1 MRVKLLKDQLDILI
15 EKKLNY
21 KTVCG
26 VDEVGRGP
34 IAGPVVSCAVIMS
47 ENIVEGVKD
56 SKKLSD
62 KKRRSLALDIYSNSL
77 AIGYGVV
84 DNEIIDE
91 INIRNATHLAMKMAI
106 ENLTNKNGNK
116 VIPDLALID
125 AENIDYD
132 LDQISIIKGDDL
144 VYEIS
149 CASILAKNFR
159 DDMMIE
165 YAKVYPEYMFEAH
178 KGYGTKKHYEAID
191 KYGLVEIHRKSFMK
205 KYYDAKK
212 DNGEIG

>member
-1 MRVKLLKDQLDILI
+1 MRVKLLKDQLDILV
-15 EKKLNY
+15 ESKRGY
-21 KTVCG
+21 TSVCG

-62 KKRRSLALDIYSNSL
+62 KKRRSLALDIYSNSI

-91 INIRNATHLAMKMAI
+91 INIRNATHLAMKKAI
-106 ENLTNKNGNK
+106 ENLVDKDGNK

-165 YAKVYPEYMFEAH
+165 YSKIYPEYMFEAH

-191 KYGLVEIHRKSFMK
+191 KHGLVDIHRKSFMK
-205 KYYDAKK
+205 KYYDAKSN
-212 DNGEIG
+212 NGETR